1 MPWNEIKTSIG
12 EFLENIDWDTIIS
25 DLTTIFSEKVQ
36 LKWEVFKDIGKQIIK
51 AIVEGLGEITG
62 ITETLQSLKDNA
74 IEPLKQAFI
83 DAFGLSGESISNFWE
98 KAKPILE
105 IVKTFLGLTLV
116 TTISFLAAKFSFWF
130 LKIEAI
136 VTMTVTAISGILQTL
151 IKFFT
156 DVKDSIV
163 KIGQGLAD
171 FFTGVFTGDFKK
183 MGEGLKEIFSGVKD
197 FVIAILRGI
206 ANTFITIF
214 NSIISGI
221 NVFIRAA
228 NRISIPNWEIFGALA
243 GKGLNIPEIPSI
255 PLFAQGGFPNEG
267 DLFIANESGA
277 EWVGSMNGQT
287 AVANNDQI
295 TEGIEEASYRGMARA
310 LAEYGFSGITV
321 KNYMDSKEIASKVTK
336 VTRSNANMYG

>member
-1 MPWNEIKTSIG
+1 
-12 EFLENIDWDTIIS
+12 
-25 DLTTIFSEKVQ
+25 
-36 LKWEVFKDIGKQIIK
+36 
-51 AIVEGLGEITG
+51 
-62 ITETLQSLKDNA
+62 
-74 IEPLKQAFI
+74 
-83 DAFGLSGESISNFWE
+83 
-98 KAKPILE
+98 
-105 IVKTFLGLTLV
+105 
-116 TTISFLAAKFSFWF
+116 
-130 LKIEAI
+130 
-136 VTMTVTAISGILQTL
+136 MTVTTISGILQTL

-171 FFTGVFTGDFKK
+171 FFTGVFTGDFRK

-228 NRISIPNWEIFGALA
+228 NKISIPNWEIFGDLA

-255 PLFAQGGFPNEG
+255 PLFAKGGFPDEG
-267 DLFIANESGA
+267 DLFVANEAGA
-277 EWVGSMNGQT
+277 EWVGSMNGRT

-295 TEGIEEASYRGMARA
+295 AAGVEEASYRGMARA
-310 LAEYGFSGITV
+310 LQEFGYGGVTI

-336 VTRSNANMYG
+336 INRANANMYG